1 MVSVLSMMIYF
12 VQNPEAIVAID
23 EFDVHIFE
31 YLLTV
36 LLEKLSIYAKGQLIF
51 TAHNLFPMEVLTK
64 NSIIISTKNQ
74 NNDVIYTYLEKT
86 SNTTNLRQKYI
97 KSQVMWSE
105 ENISPLLL
113 NNSALDLFIRKL
125 VI

>member
-1 MVSVLSMMIYF
+1 
-12 VQNPEAIVAID
+12 
-23 EFDVHIFE
+23 
-31 YLLTV
+31 
-36 LLEKLSIYAKGQLIF
+36 
-51 TAHNLFPMEVLTK
+51 MEVLTK

-86 SNTTNLRQKYI
+86 SSTTNLRQKYI

>member
-1 MVSVLSMMIYF
+1 
-12 VQNPEAIVAID
+12 
-23 EFDVHIFE
+23 
-31 YLLTV
+31 
-36 LLEKLSIYAKGQLIF
+36 
-51 TAHNLFPMEVLTK
+51 MEVLTK